1 MKLLYWI
8 ILFISFDA
16 FAQTQ
21 NYTLLFSRG
30 QSLQQSRES
39 ALIAS
44 GIVPYKCFV
53 ANQVG
58 NFIVR
63 CGDTNKSTLLNWQ
76 VLMKKY
82 DIETEIAPYSEGA
95 DVVLFEY
102 NPITLSETTQEYLI
116 EIAAKQLNFSFKKN
130 KHHQT
135 EILDVQWDKEQVR
148 QGLYFIDRGWA
159 AYNSK
164 EFILSENL
172 FSLAHKVAIL
182 QNTALYGQALSN
194 IELNKLKLSLGQL
207 KKLYLEKFNLKDVLP
222 SLLAVAE
229 KLQDH
234 KTVTEILPKLTQEQK
249 EVWQQTLLKIE
260 FSRLAN
266 QKNLNTSDLDSVGK
280 YQVFLT
286 NCLAIDI
293 WFKLIKRA
301 EKLNYKKSLDW
312 IKTLINSCK
321 SQTELIALAYPG
333 TRIAYKHFGI
343 DITNNFI
350 LALNSKITH
359 QKLRNKLDKLR
370 FDMLM
375 KAANEEKEIQKKKAI
390 YKKIIAYWPGNQN
403 GRQAA
408 GWLFYELKEFNKA
421 YEMFLPNWQRF
432 GNKKAIEGMV
442 YTLIAQNK
450 TNKALN
456 LAKNNHQE
464 DLYLMALKKV
474 LSEEEIPSLKSYET
488 ALKVHVLEAN
498 YQPALAALAWY
509 LFDKKDYLK
518 AKAYFE
524 HWYSLNS
531 LDITIAQGLLD
542 SMVNLGMMEAAL
554 TMAKKIDGVEFQ
566 LQPKVLSETAFVS
579 FSEKNYQQ
587 TIKILD
593 QIRKKQ
599 ILTESEQTI
608 LAWSQFHIGQFER
621 SNIEFETLFLQYDKE
636 DYLQGVILSLERLDD
651 RAALNALYE
660 SLENNN
666 KYKTHTAKND
676 YQKGRWLKASLN
688 DPDNKIYGALH
699 KPFIWYDLDWNF
711 KKGDSGTSEMR
722 LLSQQIGFS
731 YSFSLKHQINLM
743 LNSYKSDA
751 GLRKEDPFYGSNYLD
766 VPVVPT
772 TTKVSEIWP
781 AIEYLY
787 QGKNHISINLAKAAL
802 INEMDKK
809 YWGSIHWRG
818 VKWQVKAY
826 KDGIKESQLSLH
838 GQQDPYSGAFF
849 GGVYKKGIK
858 VGYKFLIDKEWTGN
872 VSTHFEHIRGQNV
885 INNQDYAFNF
895 SASRAFKFDLTKV
908 NSGFFAQ
915 WQSYNKNSNSYQ
927 FGHGGYFSP
936 QTMGIIGFFARIHN
950 YNDKDWWFVDLAVS
964 YFNWETEDIALYPLN
979 SRFERVLK
987 DKKDA
992 FGGGISAEKHWLF
1005 SKHWEL
1011 GLAGQY
1017 NISPGYKHMKF
1028 GLTLRY
1034 LFGKRNN
1041 LWPRN
1046 QILETQNNIKSYN
1059 TWLVEK

>member
-8 ILFISFDA
+8 ILLISFNA

-21 NYTLLFSRG
+21 NYSLLFSRG

-44 GIVPYKCFV
+44 GIVPYKCIV

-63 CGDTNKSTLLNWQ
+63 CGVTNKKALLSWQ

-82 DIETEIAPYSEGA
+82 DIETEIASYSEGA

-102 NPITLSETTQEYLI
+102 FPITLSETTQEYLI

-159 AYNSK
+159 AYNGK

-182 QNTALYGQALSN
+182 QNAALYGQALSN
-194 IELNKLKLSLGQL
+194 IELNKLKLSLEQL

-229 KLQDH
+229 KLQDY
-234 KTVTEILPKLTQEQK
+234 KTVTEILPKLTEDQR

-260 FSRLAN
+260 FNRLSSR
-266 QKNLNTSDLDSVGK
+266 KNLNTSDLDSVNK

-286 NCLAIDI
+286 KCLAIDI

-312 IKTLINSCK
+312 IKELLNSCK
-321 SQTELIALAYPG
+321 SQSELMALVYPG
-333 TRIAYKHFGI
+333 ARVSYKHFGI

-350 LALNSKITH
+350 LSLNSRITH
-359 QKLRNKLDKLR
+359 KKLRYKLDKLR

-375 KAANEEKEIQKKKAI
+375 KAANEEIEIQKKKAI
-390 YKKIIAYWPGNQN
+390 YNEIIAYWPGNQN
-403 GRQAA
+403 GRQAT
-408 GWLFYELKEFNKA
+408 GWLYYELKEFDKA

-442 YTLIAQNK
+442 YTLIGQNK
-450 TNKALN
+450 LDAALN
-456 LAKNNHQE
+456 LAKNNYQE
-464 DLYLMALKKV
+464 DLYLMALKKA
-474 LSEEEIPSLKSYET
+474 LSEEEIPSLKSYQI
-488 ALKVHVLEAN
+488 AQKVHALEAN

-509 LFDKKDYLK
+509 LFDTKDYLK
-518 AKAYFE
+518 AKSYFE
-524 HWYSLNS
+524 HWYSIDPLNK
-531 LDITIAQGLLD
+531 TIAQGLLD

-554 TMAKKIDGVEFQ
+554 TMAKKIDGIEFQ

-579 FSEKNYQQ
+579 FSKKNYKQ

-593 QIRKKQ
+593 EIRQKQ
-599 ILTESEQTI
+599 ILTGSEQSI
-608 LAWSQFHIGQFER
+608 LAWSQFHSGQFEK
-621 SNIEFETLFLQYDKE
+621 SKVEFESLFLEYDEE
-636 DYLQGVILSLERLDD
+636 DYLQGIILSLEKLND
-651 RAALNALYE
+651 RAALDALYE

-676 YQKGRWLKASLN
+676 YQKGRWLKASFN
-688 DPDNKIYGALH
+688 DPDNKIYGELH
-699 KPFIWYDLDWNF
+699 KPFLWYDLDWDF

-731 YSFSLKHQINLM
+731 YSFSLKHQINIM

-751 GLRKEDPFYGSNYLD
+751 GLREENPFYGSNYLD
-766 VPVVPT
+766 VPVVST
-772 TTKVSEIWP
+772 TTKVSQIWP

-787 QGKNHISINLAKAAL
+787 QGKNHISINFAKAAL

-809 YWGSIHWRG
+809 YWGSIHWRD
-818 VKWQVKAY
+818 VNWQVKAY

-838 GQQDPYSGAFF
+838 GQQDPYSGSFF
-849 GGVYKKGIK
+849 GGVYKKGVK
-858 VGYKFLIDKEWTGN
+858 VAYKFLMGKEWAGN
-872 VSTHFEHIRGQNV
+872 ISSHFEHIRGQNV
-885 INNQDYAFNF
+885 IDNQDYAFNF
-895 SASRAFKFDLTKV
+895 SASRAFKFNDAKV
-908 NSGFFAQ
+908 HSGLFTQ
-915 WQSYNKNSNSYQ
+915 WQSYKKNSNAYQ

-936 QTMGIIGFFARIHN
+936 QKMGIIGLFSRIHD
-950 YNDKDWWFVDLAVS
+950 YNDQDWWFVDLAVS
-964 YFNWETEDIALYPLN
+964 YFNWETENIALYPLA
-979 SRFERVLK
+979 SRPEQLSK
-987 DKKDA
+987 ESKSA
-992 FGGGISAEKHWLF
+992 MGGGISAEKHWLF

-1034 LFGKRNN
+1034 LFGERNN

-1059 TWLVEK
+1059 TWLVDK